1 MNIAIISSITILI
14 LISFCV
20 MPKKLHMFEIIFIWL
35 VVWLL
40 MHPLSWIIYVNLT
53 WIKVSTK
60 LADFWT
66 YAFDRLIL
74 FPLLI
79 VLFFEAS
86 LRFNRKSAKCSIL
99 FVAIFILMLNEY
111 GLLKLGVLHDVKW
124 NIVAS
129 FIEKSFIL
137 FVSYFLWM
145 LFRKKFI

>member
-1 MNIAIISSITILI
+1 MNISIISSITLLI
-14 LISFCV
+14 LISFYV
-20 MPKKLHMFEIIFIWL
+20 TPKKIHIFEIIFIWL

-53 WIKVSTK
+53 WIKVSTRIG
-60 LADFWT
+60 DFWT

-86 LRFNRKSAKCSIL
+86 LRFNRKAAKCIIL
-99 FVAIFILMLNEY
+99 FVAILTLMLNEY
-111 GLLKLGVLHDVKW
+111 VLLKKGVLHEVKW
-124 NIVAS
+124 NIVFS

-137 FVSYFLWM
+137 LVSYFLWM
-145 LFRKKFI
+145 KFRGKFI